1 MNPLAT
7 RIATDAGPDAWA
19 RLLGL
24 AGLLPFAAAALL
36 AWWPQALPWQG
47 LDARMALLAYGAVI
61 LSFLG
66 GIHWGLVM
74 RAALPA
80 SGRLLWG
87 VTPSLL
93 AWLALLLPPA
103 PGLWLLAV
111 ALLLCFVVDR
121 ALYRAAGLERWLPLR
136 LQLSAGAVAAC
147 VAGALAG

>member
-1 MNPLAT
+1 
-7 RIATDAGPDAWA
+7 
-19 RLLGL
+19 
-24 AGLLPFAAAALL
+24 
-36 AWWPQALPWQG
+36 
-47 LDARMALLAYGAVI
+47 MALLAYGAVI

-66 GIHWGLVM
+66 GIPWGLVM

-136 LQLSAGAVAAC
+136 LQLSAGAVSAC